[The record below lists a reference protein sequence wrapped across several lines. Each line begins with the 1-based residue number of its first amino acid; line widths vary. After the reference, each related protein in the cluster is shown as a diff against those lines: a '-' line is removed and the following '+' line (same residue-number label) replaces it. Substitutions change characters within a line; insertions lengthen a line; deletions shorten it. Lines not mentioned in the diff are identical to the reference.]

1 MTSWEN
7 EGLMDNTIGEGSN
20 FPAQSSHD
28 ASDGFTSASEPVT
41 VVYEGYKLFKA
52 DPIPGQEASWTKVER
67 TKMIMSQREFCRKVQ
82 KRANKISAAQ
92 QYQFL
97 PEIRQAHVNQLIAEK
112 RPLNPNVEWSCVY
125 AKERQKASK
134 PRNARRD
141 DYEVVSMQIILMKR
155 PVNTKT
161 HFRTPMGDLVD
172 LGVHFGSHPNRP
184 KFSREEDGHEIR
196 DQDLLTRSHCRNQSV
211 PAFPGAQRSQTFSG
225 NEAVCQARR
234 AQEPLPRPAT
244 ATTVRGKAEIDHNQ
258 VWRGFEDDE
267 GSSEETHYIQTAQDF
282 NEEEEDYVSDNGD
295 EGDTSPLH
303 RTASSETSTVGSPG
317 SVSCSCQDS
326 AVTQKVPFDARQ
338 HSPSQ
343 YEFGFRS
350 HLQRKQL
357 VANSNLGR
365 HMRNEPWYG
374 SSNIPTKRPRSS
386 ASDFLEARVWEKRIR
401 IERMNEEEMRGRL
414 LDCEARIEQWEKIL
428 QNQTRIL
435 GLQMRIEAPPEQR
448 CHQ

>member
-1 MTSWEN
+1 MTFWEN
-7 EGLMDNTIGEGSN
+7 EGLMDNTIGEGPNSST
-20 FPAQSSHD
+20 PASRN

-41 VVYEGYKLFKA
+41 VVYEGYKFFKA

-92 QYQFL
+92 QYQVL
-97 PEIRQAHVNQLIAEK
+97 SEIRQAHVNQLIAEK
-112 RPLNPNVEWSCVY
+112 RPLSPNVEWSCVY

-155 PVNTKT
+155 PVSTKT

-172 LGVHFGSHPNRP
+172 LGVHFGSHPNRA
-184 KFSREEDGHEIR
+184 KIHREEDGHENR
-196 DQDLLTRSHCRNQSV
+196 DQDSLTRSHFRNRSV
-211 PAFPGAQRSQTFSG
+211 PAFPEVQRGQTFSG
-225 NEAVCQARR
+225 NEAVCQVRR
-234 AQEPLPRPAT
+234 AQEPLPRPVT
-244 ATTVRGKAEIDHNQ
+244 ATTVQRKAEIDHNQ
-258 VWRGFEDDE
+258 VWRGFEDEE
-267 GSSEETHYIQTAQDF
+267 GSSGESHDIQTAQGID
-282 NEEEEDYVSDNGD
+282 EEEGDYVSENCD
-295 EGDTSPLH
+295 EGGTTPLH

-317 SVSCSCQDS
+317 SVSCSCQES
-326 AVTQKVPFDARQ
+326 AVTQEVPFDARQ

-343 YEFGFRS
+343 YDFGFRS
-350 HLQRKQL
+350 HFQRKPL
-357 VANSNLGR
+357 VANNNLR
-365 HMRNEPWYG
+365 RNMRSEPWYA
-374 SSNIPTKRPRSS
+374 SSNIPAKRPRSS
-386 ASDFLEARVWEKRIR
+386 ASDFLDARMWEKKIH

-435 GLQMRIEAPPEQR
+435 GLQMRIEAPLEQR